1 MPRGR
6 RRIARGIS
14 MKGSMKRTQRGMTL
28 ISFIIVLAVVGVF
41 VYMGMKLIP
50 MYSEYYAVKRALAAM
65 KSDPSMANADP
76 ARVRDFFFRKLYV
89 SYADNVKKEHLKVE
103 RRDSGY
109 LMTVDYEI
117 RKPLIY
123 NLDIVGKFHAE
134 EQLRRGG
141 GLD

>member
-1 MPRGR
+1 MER
-6 RRIARGIS
+6 
-14 MKGSMKRTQRGMTL
+14 MQRGMTL
-28 ISFIIVLAVVGVF
+28 ISFIVVLAVVGVF
-41 VYMGMKLIP
+41 IYMGMKLIP
-50 MYSEYYAVKRALAAM
+50 MYSEYYAVKRALASLKA
-65 KSDPSMANADP
+65 DPGAANSDP
-76 ARVRDFFFRKLYV
+76 ARIRDLFFRKLYV

-103 RRDSGY
+103 RRDAGY
-109 LMTVDYEI
+109 QLTVDYEI